1 MKLGF
6 LMAIRMTTTVLYF
19 HPYLPKSGRS
29 AVAGLLPCLLHMTHE
44 FPVGVWMAD
53 NASSLLSPTFHSTR
67 RYSVPNSN
75 PNFEQGAAHLH
86 TSSRA
91 RLDSNFD
98 KMAGEIIV
106 RIGTTESE
114 FS

>member
-1 MKLGF
+1 MLSS
-6 LMAIRMTTTVLYF
+6 
-19 HPYLPKSGRS
+19 KSN
-29 AVAGLLPCLLHMTHE
+29 
-44 FPVGVWMAD
+44 FPQHQQ
-53 NASSLLSPTFHSTR
+53 T
-67 RYSVPNSN
+67 VPNSN
-75 PNFEQGAAHLH
+75 PNFEHGAAHLH
-86 TSSRA
+86 TSSCA